1 MKHLLN
7 DLSSEE
13 KNNIRKQHT
22 GGKQIDTSRFKT
34 LSESKSGDVK
44 PILNE
49 AVTGSITGG
58 FINVTNDKGKTENGC
73 VKFTRYDKTSDGKW
87 EYDQDWAQGLFQIS
101 KGQEV
106 KGKFDFSAAIR
117 YFVPDDLEKI
127 TLSNKDLSGM
137 YYNWSIKTG
146 YQKTIYAK
154 DGKLVSSENGADMKF
169 ILTFGGPSTNK
180 YCISKWS

>member
-7 DLSSEE
+7 DMSSEE
-13 KNNIRKQHT
+13 KNNIREQHT

-49 AVTGSITGG
+49 SVTGSIIGG
-58 FINVTNDKGKTENGC
+58 FINVMDDKGKIKNGC

-87 EYDQDWAQGLFQIS
+87 EFDQEWAQGLIQIT
-101 KGQEV
+101 KGSV
-106 KGKFDFSAAIR
+106 VTAKFDFSSAIK

-127 TLSNKDLSGM
+127 TLSNKDLLGM
-137 YYNWSIKTG
+137 HYNWSNNTG
-146 YQKTIYAK
+146 YQKTLFAK
-154 DGKLVSSENGADMKF
+154 ESKLISSANGADMKF
-169 ILTFGGPSTNK
+169 ILTFGGPSTNN
-180 YCISKWS
+180 YCKSEWS